1 MANRRILGIDP
12 GSKVTGYGIVE
23 LTDKARVCYIAS
35 GCIRSGSGAFMVRL
49 GEIYRG
55 VVAVIDEYEPSE
67 LAIEDVF
74 VSKNVASAL
83 KLGQAKGVAIAAAIS
98 RDLPTFEYSPRKV
111 KKSLVGN
118 GSASKGQVQHMVK
131 AILSLQKRPPT
142 DASDALAIGIC
153 HVNTSH
159 S

>member
-1 MANRRILGIDP
+1 M
-12 GSKVTGYGIVE
+12 
-23 LTDKARVCYIAS
+23 
-35 GCIRSGSGAFMVRL
+35 GAAGNLSV
-49 GEIYRG
+49 
-55 VVAVIDEYEPSE
+55 P
-67 LAIEDVF
+67 
-74 VSKNVASAL
+74 L
-83 KLGQAKGVAIAAAIS
+83 KLGQAKGVAIAAAVS

-131 AILSLQKRPPT
+131 AILSLQKSPPT

>member
-12 GSKVTGYGIVE
+12 GSRVTGYGVIE
-23 LTDKARVCYIAS
+23 LSNKAGVCYVAS
-35 GCIRSGSGAFMVRL
+35 GCIRSGSGGFLLRL

-55 VVAVIDEYEPSE
+55 VVAVIDEYGPSE

-83 KLGQAKGVAIAAAIS
+83 KLGQAKGVAIAAAVS

-111 KKSLVGN
+111 KKSLVGT
-118 GSASKGQVQHMVK
+118 GSAGKEQVQHMVK
-131 AILSLQKRPPT
+131 VILSLQKSPPT
-142 DASDALAIGIC
+142 DAADALAIGIC